1 MSEEQNLIVV
11 GASHAGSQL
20 AIQARKLGWP
30 GRIVLVG
37 AEEALPYHRPPLSKA
52 VMAGEKSLDDIL
64 LRPRAMY
71 ENSDVELR
79 LGRAVTSIDR
89 DARTATLDDGET
101 LSWERLALCTG
112 SRVIRLPLGDGLA
125 GVHYLRT
132 IGDIQAI
139 QEGISDSRRAVI
151 IGGGYIGLEAAAA
164 LTKLGLDVTVLEREE
179 RVLKRVTGA
188 ETARYITALHEA
200 HGVDIAC
207 GMEVVSIDGARR
219 VESVTCGDG
228 RSFDAELVIIGVG
241 IMPETGLAEQ
251 AGLRIENGIRV
262 DEFARTS
269 DPAIVSAG
277 DCASHASALYGRT
290 VRLESVQNAND
301 QSRVAAATVC
311 GKQQPYNAVPWFWSD
326 QFDIKLQSAGLSE
339 GHDDTAQLGEADP
352 HSKEGFSL
360 LYFRDRRLIA
370 ADCVNQAKVF
380 MACKKLIG
388 EQAERPQV
396 QEQLGNF

>member
-1 MSEEQNLIVV
+1 MSEEQTLIVV

-20 AIQARKLGWP
+20 AVQARKLGWP
-30 GRIVLVG
+30 GRIILVG
-37 AEEALPYHRPPLSKA
+37 AEDAVPYHRPPLSKA
-52 VMAGEKSLDDIL
+52 VMAGEKSLEDIP
-64 LRPRAMY
+64 LRPRTMY
-71 ENSDVELR
+71 DNSDVELR
-79 LGRAVTSIDR
+79 LGTSVTAIDR
-89 DARTATLDDGET
+89 DAGTVTLGDGET
-101 LSWERLALCTG
+101 LAWDRLALCTG
-112 SRVIRLPLGDGLA
+112 SRVIKLPLGDGLA

-132 IGDIQAI
+132 IQDIQAI
-139 QEGISDSRRAVI
+139 REEISGSRRAVI

-164 LTKLGLDVTVLEREE
+164 LSKLGLEVTVLEREE
-179 RVLKRVTGA
+179 RVLKRVTG
-188 ETARYITALHEA
+188 ECTARYITALHEA
-200 HGVDIAC
+200 HGVHIAC
-207 GMEVVSIDGARR
+207 GMEVVSINGAQRA
-219 VESVTCGDG
+219 ESVSCSDG
-228 RSFDAELVIIGVG
+228 RTFDADLVIIGVG
-241 IMPETGLAEQ
+241 IVPETALAEQ

-269 DPAIVSAG
+269 DPAIVAAG

-339 GHDDTAQLGEADP
+339 EHDDTELLGEADP
-352 HSKEGFSL
+352 HSAEGFSL
-360 LYFRDRRLIA
+360 LYFRNGRLIA

-388 EQAERPQV
+388 EQAGRQQV
-396 QEQLGNF
+396 MDQLA